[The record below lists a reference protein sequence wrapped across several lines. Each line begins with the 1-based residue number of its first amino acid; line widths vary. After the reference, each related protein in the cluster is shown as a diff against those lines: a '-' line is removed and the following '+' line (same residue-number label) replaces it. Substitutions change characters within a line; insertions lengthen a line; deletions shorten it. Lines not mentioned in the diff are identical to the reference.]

1 MKISCPACQAK
12 YSIADEKVTDRLAK
26 IRCRKCGATIVID
39 GKTTPANVYTAAGEA
54 PNAATAAAVEQDAGG
69 SSYSVDL
76 GEGDQRNM
84 TVAEIVAA
92 YNAGQVTA
100 ETYLWADGF
109 ADWKGLGEIDEIVE
123 ALHAATQAP
132 APAAVPSPAARAT
145 ATPSPWAAP
154 TATAPRAAARPVR
167 GAAAD
172 LFGGIDHAGSEEE
185 VTTSAPEHGGG
196 GHAAAAAAGAG
207 AGASGTGAR
216 NESSVL
222 FSLSALTSASSPMA
236 ATRPSSRPVS
246 SAASRDDSGL
256 IDLKALTAAATRTEA
271 APAAPMTA
279 PIMAPPLGLASPLG
293 LGSPLGGGF
302 SASAEPTQAG
312 GKSKTGL
319 YLGIA
324 AILGVA
330 IVSAA
335 VVLKPAPPPPAPPP
349 VAVEA
354 PAPAPTPTPAAVVTA
369 APPTTGTVDEPAP
382 SAKAATPAAVH
393 HASGGGGVA
402 TKKPASAAGG
412 TPAAA
417 TPKPAAKHSSC
428 GCAPGD
434 LMCNM
439 QCSAK

>member
-39 GKTTPANVYTAAGEA
+39 GKTSPANVYTAAGETPDA
-54 PNAATAAAVEQDAGG
+54 GAGGAVEHD
-69 SSYSVDL
+69 SSYSVDF

-84 TVAEIVAA
+84 TVPEIVAA
-92 YNAGQVTA
+92 YNAGQITA

-109 ADWKGLGEIDEIVE
+109 ADWKALGEVDEIVE
-123 ALHAATQAP
+123 ALHAAPQAP
-132 APAAVPSPAARAT
+132 AAAAPAFPASPT
-145 ATPSPWAAP
+145 ATPSPWSAP
-154 TATAPRAAARPVR
+154 VATASRAAARPVR
-167 GAAAD
+167 GASAD
-172 LFGGIDHAGSEEE
+172 LFGGIDHAGSEED
-185 VTTSAPEHGGG
+185 VTTSAPERGGG
-196 GHAAAAAAGAG
+196 SAHSAPTVG
-207 AGASGTGAR
+207 AGASGAR

-222 FSLSALTSASSPMA
+222 FSLSALTSASSPTA
-236 ATRPSSRPVS
+236 AARPSSRPIS

-271 APAAPMTA
+271 QVTAPSAA

-302 SASAEPTQAG
+302 AASAEPAYAAA

-319 YLGIA
+319 YIGGALVLCALIV
-324 AILGVA
+324 GVA
-330 IVSAA
+330 IV
-335 VVLKPAPPPPAPPP
+335 LKPPPPAPPP
-349 VAVEA
+349 PPVAVETP
-354 PAPAPTPTPAAVVTA
+354 PAPAPTPSPTPVVTA
-369 APPTTGTVDEPAP
+369 APPTTGTVEEPAP
-382 SAKAATPAAVH
+382 SAKAPAPVAVH
-393 HASGGGGVA
+393 HASGGGAVA
-402 TKKPASAAGG
+402 PKKPAAASAGG
-412 TPAAA
+412 DTPAAPA
-417 TPKPAAKHSSC
+417 APKPAKHSSC

>member
-54 PNAATAAAVEQDAGG
+54 PDAGVAGAVEQEGGG
-69 SSYSVDL
+69 SSYSVDF
-76 GEGDQRNM
+76 GEGDQRNL
-84 TVAEIVAA
+84 TITEIVAA

-109 ADWKGLGEIDEIVE
+109 ADWKALGEIEEIVE
-123 ALHAATQAP
+123 ALHAATPAAAP
-132 APAAVPSPAARAT
+132 APAT

-154 TATAPRAAARPVR
+154 AATAPRAAARPVR

-172 LFGGIDHAGSEEE
+172 LFGGIEHAGSEEE

-196 GHAAAAAAGAG
+196 GHASAASGAG
-207 AGASGTGAR
+207 SSTGAR

-222 FSLSALTSASSPMA
+222 FSLSALTSASSPVA
-236 ATRPSSRPVS
+236 AQRPSSRPIS

-271 APAAPMTA
+271 APMPVASPIGLGIAPLG
-279 PIMAPPLGLASPLG
+279 IAPPLGMA
-293 LGSPLGGGF
+293 SPLGGGYA
-302 SASAEPTQAG
+302 ASAEPFNSGG

-319 YLGIA
+319 YIA
-324 AILGVA
+324 GALVLCAVLVSGAI
-330 IVSAA
+330 I
-335 VVLKPAPPPPAPPP
+335 LKPAPPPPPPP
-349 VAVEA
+349 VAVA
-354 PAPAPTPTPAAVVTA
+354 PPAPIPTQAA
-369 APPTTGTVDEPAP
+369 APVITATPPATGTAEEPAP
-382 SAKAATPAAVH
+382 SAKPGAVH
-393 HASGGGGVA
+393 KPAVGGGFVA
-402 TKKPASAAGG
+402 AKKPSGAAASPDA
-412 TPAAA
+412 PAAA
-417 TPKPAAKHSSC
+417 PKPAVKHSSC
-428 GCAPGD
+428 GCAPSD

-439 QCSAK
+439 SCSAK

>member
-39 GKTTPANVYTAAGEA
+39 GKTSPANVYTAAGEA
-54 PNAATAAAVEQDAGG
+54 PDAGTAGAVEQDAGG
-69 SSYSVDL
+69 SSYSVDF

-84 TVAEIVAA
+84 TVGEIIAA

-109 ADWKGLGEIDEIVE
+109 ADWKALGEIDEIVE
-123 ALHAATQAP
+123 ALHAAS
-132 APAAVPSPAARAT
+132 APAAAPVAAAAT

-154 TATAPRAAARPVR
+154 AATAPRAAARPVR

-172 LFGGIDHAGSEEE
+172 LFGGIEHAGSEEE

-196 GHAAAAAAGAG
+196 GGGGGHSAAAAG

-246 SAASRDDSGL
+246 STASRDDSGL

-271 APAAPMTA
+271 APAAPIA
-279 PIMAPPLGLASPLG
+279 PPIMAPPLGLASPLG

-302 SASAEPTQAG
+302 AASAEPAQGG

-324 AILGVA
+324 GILGVA
-330 IVSAA
+330 ILGAA
-335 VVLKPAPPPPAPPP
+335 FLLKPAPPPPAPPP
-349 VAVEA
+349 VAVA
-354 PAPAPTPTPAAVVTA
+354 PTPAPAPSPTPAAVLTA
-369 APPTTGTVDEPAP
+369 APPTTGTVEEPAP
-382 SAKAATPAAVH
+382 SAKTGAPAVH
-393 HASGGGGVA
+393 HATGGGGVA
-402 TKKPASAAGG
+402 VKKPAAAAGG
-412 TPAAA
+412 GDTPAAPA
-417 TPKPAAKHSSC
+417 KPAVKHSSC

-439 QCSAK
+439 QCSSK